1 MSKKPEILTLPCG
14 TKVEPVITGSFY
26 EIYRDGD
33 NFIDYKILDHDFVE
47 LFDELLEKEINS
59 YTYLSKTH
67 RRIDYKGGYSTYLS
81 WDDVKGWI

>member
-1 MSKKPEILTLPCG
+1 MSKKTEILTLPCG

-47 LFDELLEKEINS
+47 LFDELLEKKIKKMTELHIPLNL
-59 YTYLSKTH
+59 YN
-67 RRIDYKGGYSTYLS
+67 
-81 WDDVKGWI
+81 WDDVKGWC

>member
-1 MSKKPEILTLPCG
+1 MK
-14 TKVEPVITGSFY
+14 TKY
-26 EIYRDGD
+26 LD
-33 NFIDYKILDHDFVE
+33 NDFIE